1 MNPREQTLNS
11 QNPRPQ
17 AHSSGGQPRERAPG
31 QGPSAPEEESTGAEL
46 GGPPRL
52 LVSCRP
58 SAAPHA
64 SLSVTGH
71 SQEGQREKSERVKRQ
86 GPILGTH
93 LASVHGGWVLCR
105 CQGP

>member
-1 MNPREQTLNS
+1 MNPCEQTLNS

-31 QGPSAPEEESTGAEL
+31 QGPLAPEEESTGAEL

-58 SAAPHA
+58 GAAPMPRCLLLA
-64 SLSVTGH
+64 IPRRI
-71 SQEGQREKSERVKRQ
+71 RERRARE
-86 GPILGTH
+86 
-93 LASVHGGWVLCR
+93 
-105 CQGP
+105 